1 MQLKLKPE
9 ELNKVREIMRSD
21 SLYLDEEINKLNEYL
36 IELQTVWKGID
47 ANNFYINFS
56 GYLNKLK
63 TVPMALNDIEFFIN
77 KANKIYCE
85 KDRNFASAIRRDRN
99 KYE

>member
-1 MQLKLKPE
+1 MRTNDKNELLK
-9 ELNKVREIMRSD
+9 N
-21 SLYLDEEINKLNEYL
+21 LD
-36 IELQTVWKGID
+36 
-47 ANNFYINFS
+47 
-56 GYLNKLK
+56 KLK

-99 KYE
+99 NYE